1 MGLFSPPAK
10 KLAMWLVFSL
20 LLLCYGV
27 GNVGGATVHVN
38 SEDLRS
44 LLDFKAGI
52 TSDPYGA
59 LSNWTTSAHFC
70 HWNGVTCTTTGRPLR
85 VMNLNLT
92 GQSLAGKISSSLG
105 NLTSLN
111 CLDLSNNTLVG
122 SIPPLGHLK
131 QLQILY
137 LSNNNL
143 SGIIPDAL
151 ANCSNLIGLDLSS
164 NLLVGSIPPKLGLL
178 SNLEYLYLG
187 SNQLEGGIPDVFGH
201 LKFLQTLG
209 LNSNNFSGPIPFY
222 IDKLTQLAYLDLS
235 ENEFGGPIPSSLGNL
250 TQLQRLYLRNNQ
262 VRLREVRCGLS

>member
-27 GNVGGATVHVN
+27 GNVRGATVHDN

-92 GQSLAGKISSSLG
+92 SQSLAGKISSSLG

-111 CLDLSNNTLVG
+111 WLDLSNNTLVG

-187 SNQLEGGIPDVFGH
+187 SNQLEGGIPDVFGQ
-201 LKFLQTLG
+201 LVKLTDLILADNMLSGEIPRAIFRLSSLQYLG
-209 LNSNNFSGPIPFY
+209 LGYNMLRMVLPPNMGDLFPNLI
-222 IDKLTQLAYLDLS
+222 QL
-235 ENEFGGPIPSSLGNL
+235 G
-250 TQLQRLYLRNNQ
+250 LQK
-262 VRLREVRCGLS
+262 